1 MSQWQETLRRE
12 LYGTRGGHDPALQ
25 KAIGE
30 MPADAAMRLFYVIRD
45 LKDQIDTEKRKARRG
60 Y

>member
-1 MSQWQETLRRE
+1 MQWQETLKRE
-12 LYGTRGGHDPALQ
+12 LYGVRGGHDLALQ
-25 KAIGE
+25 KAIGD
-30 MPADAAMRLFYVIRD
+30 MPDEAAMRLYYVIRD